1 MGIIDSLLRDIALP
15 KMVRVR
21 QLFPSDALGDV
32 AGALRAELG
41 APAIAER
48 VRKGARIAVAVGSR
62 GLADLPLVVNT
73 VIDELKRRGA
83 APFIVPAMGSHGGAT
98 AEGQTGLL
106 AALGVT
112 EASAGCPI
120 VSSMETVE
128 LGRLPNGLPVY
139 MDKQSMQ
146 ADGIVIINRVKPH
159 TSFSGPSE
167 SGLVKMLSI
176 GLGKQKGAES
186 CHAIGFAHMAQ
197 NIVDMAQVKL
207 KHAPILFGVATI
219 ENAYEKIS
227 RVAAVPAEHIV
238 ARDAELLQEAK
249 RSMPRILFNPL
260 DVLVVDQ
267 MGKEFS
273 GTGMDPHITGRTST
287 PYVEVVQ
294 QATRMV
300 VLDLSDKSKGNATGM
315 GLADICTRRLAD
327 KVDVEPTYANH
338 LTSTVVWH
346 AKVPMTMP
354 TDQRAIQ
361 AAIKTCNVPDLARL
375 RVVRIPNTLHLEHIA
390 ISAAMLEQ
398 ASRTAGIEVIGEPQP
413 WAFDADG
420 NLTDIG
426 RWAAAGH

>member
-1 MGIIDSLLRDIALP
+1 MGTIDNLLRDIALP
-15 KMVRVR
+15 RMVRVR
-21 QLFPSDALGDV
+21 QLFPDEALADV
-32 AGALRAELG
+32 AAALRAEVG
-41 APAIAER
+41 APAIAAR
-48 VRKGARIAVAVGSR
+48 IKRGARIAVAVGSR
-62 GLADLPLVVNT
+62 GLADLPLVVN
-73 VIDELKRRGA
+73 VVVDELKQRGA

-98 AEGQTGLL
+98 AEGQTDLL

-139 MDKQSMQ
+139 MDKQAMQ
-146 ADGIVIINRVKPH
+146 ADGIVVVNRVKPH
-159 TSFSGPSE
+159 TSFSGASE

-176 GLGKQKGAES
+176 GLGKQKGADS
-186 CHAIGFAHMAQ
+186 CHALGFAQMAQ

-207 KHAPILFGVATI
+207 QHAPILFGVATV

-227 RVAAVPAEHIV
+227 RVAAVPANEIIT
-238 ARDAELLQEAK
+238 RDAELLQEAK
-249 RSMPRILFNPL
+249 RNMPCIQFNPL
-260 DVLVVDQ
+260 DVLVVDR
-267 MGKEFS
+267 MGKEYS

-287 PYVEVVQ
+287 PYVETRQ
-294 QATRMV
+294 QVTRMV

-315 GLADICTRRLAD
+315 GLADICSSRLAA

-361 AAIKTCNVPDLARL
+361 AAVKTCNVPDLARL
-375 RVVRIPNTLHLEHIA
+375 RIVRIPNTLHLEHIE
-390 ISAAMLEQ
+390 ISEPMLEE
-398 ASRTAGIEVIGEPQP
+398 ASRHPQIEVLGEPRP
-413 WAFDADG
+413 WAFDAGG
-420 NLTDIG
+420 NLSDIG
-426 RWAAAGH
+426 H

>member
-1 MGIIDSLLRDIALP
+1 MGIIESLLRDVALP
-15 KMVRVR
+15 RMARVR
-21 QLFPSDALGDV
+21 QIFADDALADV
-32 AGALRAELG
+32 AGALRAELR

-48 VRKGARIAVAVGSR
+48 IRQGARIAVAVGSR
-62 GLADLPLVVNT
+62 GLADLPLVVN
-73 VIDELKRRGA
+73 VVVDELKRRGA

-98 AEGQTGLL
+98 DEGQKALL

-112 EASAGCPI
+112 EASAGCPV

-146 ADGIVIINRVKPH
+146 ADGIVVINRVKPH

-186 CHAIGFAHMAQ
+186 CHALGFAHMAR

-219 ENAYEKIS
+219 ENAYEKIA
-227 RVAAVPAEHIV
+227 RVAAVPAERIV
-238 ARDAELLQEAK
+238 ERDAELLQEAK
-249 RSMPRILFNPL
+249 RSMPRIPFNPL

-273 GTGMDPHITGRTST
+273 GTGTDPHITGRTST
-287 PYVEVVQ
+287 PYVEVEQ
-294 QATRMV
+294 QVTRMV
-300 VLDLSDKSKGNATGM
+300 ILDLSDKSKGNATGM
-315 GLADICTRRLAD
+315 GLADICTRRLAE
-327 KVDVEPTYANH
+327 KVDIEPTYANH

-361 AAIKTCNVPDLARL
+361 AAIKTCNVPVPGRL

-390 ISAAMLEQ
+390 ISEAMLDE
-398 ASRTAGIEVIGEPQP
+398 ARRTPGIEVIGEPQP
-413 WAFDADG
+413 WALDADG
-420 NLTDIG
+420 NLTDFG
-426 RWAAAGH
+426 HWAAAGH